1 MSRSVVLAAILLSFQ
16 CAVAAETPDVR
27 GSVPLPVSARA
38 LAAALGLPSPDPSR
52 LLLHIIRLVYD
63 APEAQNP
70 QSRRFRETLE
80 TALTAP
86 GEATTDLVP
95 LPLDPAIWRDT
106 ILETPASGVGLV
118 SAILTDRRAAF
129 VYCGLA
135 ALDDETLGWLGSQ
148 RDTLLHVRK
157 HAAIFAAFGRSL
169 HVRAGRIVVP
179 GGKEAEP
186 LWKSLTGEDP
196 GKPAAFVQRL
206 INGDGRLA
214 FLYDTIAHLDGS
226 RQRFALGLP
235 VQPSSP
241 DARVRALLESFV
253 AAAPDWRIDERP
265 FSKPPIDGA
274 MLLSTVA
281 VTPDGVGAAPMGL
294 RLWDRVFRAD
304 ELTDVSFERVSEAE
318 INQVSARL
326 SVDAAWLAVHIL
338 KVPYALG
345 RRRLDT
351 LLFAQRVFGRQPS
364 AEAARIA
371 TALRGFTAFP
381 ALMIALER
389 IGIVEPAIFVR
400 AAEHAAKLTA
410 IDSLPLRR
418 TSIAEFQ
425 SAVALIERSRRTGV
439 LDSPR
444 AETLVSTLTSLQVS
458 SRNAYGSGFSLWLR
472 DGFIGGLAA
481 GDSREETVLKA
492 LAGVARSANPI
503 PVIEWEGRQYGV
515 DPASADLRRLRL
527 IRERQGGPTLDAALS
542 AALEGVN
549 DGDREGQVGLDAEH
563 ALADALLAI
572 VYAVYL
578 GDPSAAAVTSGNVAL
593 RHDFG
598 LGASPLASSADAWR
612 LPIEHFEGKGAW
624 RVRGSVLGLET
635 ALGRLML
642 RRLDPTAMPAEPKL
656 RSQDRQTVMLTA
668 ALLNP
673 FALTD
678 ATRDMIATA
687 IARGR
692 ARATALSQDASSLDD
707 VSRAAGLSEW
717 RHQALAWTIAKNQQD
732 LASQF
737 SLLELFWIGS
747 ASSGA
752 SRDLDAWG
760 AAALP
765 LTGCLCQEM
774 PRPRAWEDL
783 GGRGPAV
790 LGTRGVDV
798 ALQMAETLAA
808 LKLPASLAAAIG
820 SFATQDVIEQAQLAY
835 PDDWEEFGRAAR
847 ELPRPRMFDYIAALT
862 AGGPLVPV
870 EK

>member
-1 MSRSVVLAAILLSFQ
+1 MALAAAMLLSWQ
-16 CAVAAETPDVR
+16 CAVGAETPSVR
-27 GSVPLPVSARA
+27 GFPLPVSARA
-38 LAAALGLPSPDPSR
+38 LAGALGLPSADPSR
-52 LLLHIIRLVYD
+52 LLLHVVRLVYGT
-63 APEAQNP
+63 PEAQNQ
-70 QSRRFRETLE
+70 QSRRLRETLE
-80 TALTAP
+80 TVLSAP
-86 GEATTDLVP
+86 VGATTDVVP

-106 ILETPASGVGLV
+106 ILQTSASGAGLV
-118 SAILTDRRAAF
+118 SEILKDRRAAL

-135 ALDDETLGWLGSQ
+135 ALDDETLGWLGSE
-148 RDTLLHVRK
+148 RDTLLHARN
-157 HAAIFAAFGRSL
+157 HSAIFAAFGRSV
-169 HVRAGRIVVP
+169 HVRAGRMVVP
-179 GGKEAEP
+179 GGSEAEP
-186 LWKSLTGEDP
+186 LWKALTGEDP

-206 INGDGRLA
+206 IDGDGRLA
-214 FLYDTIAHLDGS
+214 FLYDTIAHLDGP

-235 VQPSSP
+235 VQTTSP
-241 DARVRALLESFV
+241 NARLRALLESFV

-274 MLLSTVA
+274 MLFSTVA
-281 VTPDGVGAAPMGL
+281 VTPNGAGAAPMGL

-304 ELTDVSFERVSEAE
+304 ELTDVAFERVSEAE
-318 INQVSARL
+318 INQVSERL
-326 SVDAAWLAVHIL
+326 SVDAAWLATRIL
-338 KVPYALG
+338 RVPYALG

-371 TALRGFTAFP
+371 TALRGYIAFP

-389 IGIVEPAIFVR
+389 IGTVQPAIFVA
-400 AAEHAAKLTA
+400 AAEHAAKLNA

-425 SAVALIERSRRTGV
+425 SAVALVERARRTGV
-439 LDSPR
+439 LDLPR
-444 AETLVSTLTSLQVS
+444 AETLISTLTSLQLS
-458 SRNAYGSGFSLWLR
+458 SRNAYGSRFSLWLR

-481 GDSREETVLKA
+481 GDSPEETVLKA
-492 LAGVARSANPI
+492 LAGVARSAGPI

-527 IRERQGGPTLDAALS
+527 IRERQGGSTLDAALS

-549 DGDREGQVGLDAEH
+549 DGDREGQSGLDADH
-563 ALADALLAI
+563 ALADALMAI
-572 VYAVYL
+572 VYSAYL
-578 GDPSAAAVTSGNVAL
+578 GDPSGAAVTSGNVAL

-598 LGASPLASSADAWR
+598 LAALPEGRSADAWR

-624 RVRGSVLGLET
+624 HVRGSILGLET

-642 RRLDPTAMPAEPKL
+642 RRLDPTAMPGEPKL

-678 ATRDMIATA
+678 ATRDAIAGA

-692 ARATALSQDASSLDD
+692 ARATALSHDQSNLDD
-707 VSRAAGLSEW
+707 FSRAAGLSEW
-717 RHQALAWTIAKNQQD
+717 RRQALAWTIAQNPQD
-732 LASQF
+732 LVTQF
-737 SLLELFWIGS
+737 SLLELFSIGS
-747 ASSGA
+747 AGTDTSPA
-752 SRDLDAWG
+752 LDAWG

-765 LTGCLCQEM
+765 LTGCLCLEM
-774 PRPRAWEDL
+774 PRPRAWEDF

-798 ALQMAETLAA
+798 ALQIAETLAA

-835 PDDWEEFGRAAR
+835 LDDWEEFGRAAR
-847 ELPRPRMFDYIAALT
+847 DLPRARMFDYIAALT

-870 EK
+870 GK